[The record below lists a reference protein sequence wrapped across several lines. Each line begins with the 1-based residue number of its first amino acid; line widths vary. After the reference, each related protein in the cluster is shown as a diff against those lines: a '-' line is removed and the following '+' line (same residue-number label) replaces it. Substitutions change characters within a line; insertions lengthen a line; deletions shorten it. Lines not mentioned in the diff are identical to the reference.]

1 MFTIQRCSGWF
12 FELRKIHP
20 ITIYPDRATT
30 KLLGPGK
37 SAPIRQWCGRGA
49 ASKYIQK
56 GERSMRRSKVE
67 ITSDILRV
75 CRPGICKTKIV
86 YFANLNF
93 KLITP
98 YLEALINAGMIQ
110 KIEGQ
115 NVRYKTTEKG
125 VDMLNKMDL
134 IRNEIIE
141 PISLAEETCPENTLS
156 N

>member
-1 MFTIQRCSGWF
+1 
-12 FELRKIHP
+12 
-20 ITIYPDRATT
+20 
-30 KLLGPGK
+30 
-37 SAPIRQWCGRGA
+37 
-49 ASKYIQK
+49 
-56 GERSMRRSKVE
+56 
-67 ITSDILRV
+67 
-75 CRPGICKTKIV
+75 
-86 YFANLNF
+86 
-93 KLITP
+93 
-98 YLEALINAGMIQ
+98 MIQ